1 MSCKYFIIKWNIS
14 KNRWLVKYKFY
25 LINNNLNS
33 NDYEVI
39 VAHCI
44 KKLLCKQEKWRKIL
58 KNLFL
63 IEHILKTGNPRFAN
77 SMREESSKIKNL
89 KNFSYIDENKV
100 DKGETSK
107 KIYKK

>member
-1 MSCKYFIIKWNIS
+1 MKYQKKQMIS
-14 KNRWLVKYKFY
+14 KKKY
-25 LINNNLNS
+25 LIFFS

-39 VAHCI
+39 LAHCI
-44 KKLLCKQEKWRKIL
+44 KKLLCKKEKWRKIL
-58 KNLFL
+58 KDLFL

-77 SMREESSKIKNL
+77 SMRDESSKLQNL